1 MSRNPPQYQNTPGP
15 PAKWPSEHYWKRFWE
30 DPDHPSM
37 PALCEE
43 LQVSRKT
50 VYYHLRQHPD
60 YARRMQA
67 RSEERRQ
74 MVGPR

>member
-1 MSRNPPQYQNTPGP
+1 
-15 PAKWPSEHYWKRFWE
+15 
-30 DPDHPSM
+30 M

-50 VYYHLRQHPD
+50 VYYHLRSHPD